1 MLKQEF
7 DPVKQKIRILPLGK
21 LNQKFCIA
29 NIGNFWC
36 FLATFI
42 AQKLVVL
49 IDNFYKKLF
58 WPKNG
63 QDGVVDSATA
73 LSTLIG
79 LHSSQFKTGFL
90 EIPQMSYL
98 IPTIA
103 PSNKSLRCTRDS
115 VFISVPRRMTVRLV
129 NSKLPRYGNPTY
141 QLLGCLSP
149 YRHPTSWWIFKSL
162 ERLKTGFQKLPISK
176 KVSCNKVGWFL
187 PTQQNKPKKM
197 V

>member
-1 MLKQEF
+1 MLNRKF
-7 DPVKQKIRILPLGK
+7 DPVKQKSKFFATWQSDQILAT
-21 LNQKFCIA
+21 KFA

-115 VFISVPRRMTVRLV
+115 VFISASPEMTVRLV

-141 QLLGCLSP
+141 QLMDSFFFSAP
-149 YRHPTSWWIFKSL
+149 NSWRIFFSL
-162 ERLKTGFQKLPISK
+162 ETPKTGFKVYQFFKL
-176 KVSCNKVGWFL
+176 VA
-187 PTQQNKPKKM
+187 T
-197 V
+197 

>member
-1 MLKQEF
+1 MLNRKF
-7 DPVKQKIRILPLGK
+7 DPVKQKSKFFATWQSDQILAT
-21 LNQKFCIA
+21 QFA

-141 QLLGCLSP
+141 QLMGCLSP
-149 YRHPTSWWIFKSL
+149 YRHPNSWWIFNHS
-162 ERLKTGFQKLPISK
+162 SA
-176 KVSCNKVGWFL
+176 
-187 PTQQNKPKKM
+187 
-197 V
+197 

>member
-1 MLKQEF
+1 MLNRKF
-7 DPVKQKIRILPLGK
+7 DSVKQKSKFLPLGNLIK
-21 LNQKFCIA
+21 FWQLNLPI
-29 NIGNFWC
+29 
-36 FLATFI
+36 LATSGASWQLLLPKSWLSWLTTFTKNCFD
-42 AQKLVVL
+42 Q
-49 IDNFYKKLF
+49 
-58 WPKNG
+58 KNG

-115 VFISVPRRMTVRLV
+115 VFISASPEMTVRLV

-141 QLLGCLSP
+141 QLMGCLSP
-149 YRHPTSWWIFKSL
+149 YRHPNSWWIFNHS
-162 ERLKTGFQKLPISK
+162 SA
-176 KVSCNKVGWFL
+176 
-187 PTQQNKPKKM
+187 
-197 V
+197 